1 MKKFLSILLAVMLLL
16 SVSSVAMADTTS
28 YTDMTEVTITKNYQL
43 IGAGSSPAE
52 TFTLQQTAKTKRTGE
67 TSDVPDLGTITG
79 AQFNAGAASTT
90 GATANITIALP
101 RYTSV
106 GVYEYTLREV
116 ATNQTAG
123 VTYYG
128 RDIYLVVTV
137 INGEN
142 GNLRVAAVH
151 TETKNSN
158 GGFDSIVSGTSPKS
172 DTFTNTY
179 TAGSLKVKK
188 TVDGILGD
196 KTKEFTFTV
205 TLSAPEGKNW
215 TPAVTIKKNGT
226 VDSTLSLTKVTDTN
240 NYTFTTTLANDQSFE
255 ICNLPAGVTYT
266 VSETEDTNYTTTI
279 NSTAST
285 AANGKHSTNGTIT
298 VTTSE
303 SVNTVSYVNTRTGD
317 VDTGVSLDSL
327 PYLLMLAVAGAGLV
341 LMIARKRRV
350 QD

>member
-1 MKKFLSILLAVMLLL
+1 MKKFLSMLLAVMLLL
-16 SVSSVAMADTTS
+16 SVSSVAMADTT
-28 YTDMTEVTITKNYQL
+28 YTDMSEVTITKNYQL

-52 TFTLQQTAKTKRTGE
+52 TFTLQQTAKNKRTGE
-67 TSDVPDLGTITG
+67 TSEVPDLGTITG
-79 AQFNAGAASTT
+79 AQFGAGAATTT
-90 GATANITIALP
+90 GATANITINLP

-128 RDIYLVVTV
+128 SDIYLVVTV
-137 INGEN
+137 INDGE
-142 GNLRVAAVH
+142 GKLRVAAVH
-151 TETKNSN
+151 TEAKNSN

-179 TAGSLKVKK
+179 TAGSLQVNK

-196 KTKEFTFTV
+196 KTKDFTFTV
-205 TLSAPEGKNW
+205 SLSAPSGKSW
-215 TPAVTIKKNGT
+215 TPAVTIKKNGADT
-226 VDSTLSLTKVTDTN
+226 ELTLASDN
-240 NYTFTTTLANDQSFE
+240 TFTTTLKNGESFE

-266 VSETEDTNYTTTI
+266 VSETADTNYTTKI
-279 NSTAST
+279 NGTAST
-285 AANGKHSTNGTIT
+285 ASDGKHSTSGTIA
-298 VTTSE
+298 VTTSANGTT
-303 SVNTVSYVNTRTGD
+303 SVNTVSYVNTRTGT